1 MHLLPAWIKLALPVS
16 EDKFI
21 FEVAL
26 RDLREKEARAKKSN
40 EKRNCFTSFRLTPL
54 SFKEEEKT
62 MRNMACHRLSES
74 WIEETK
80 KQGADH
86 KVETN
91 LERLRGMWQLRLKWK
106 STPTFST
113 WLEVQ
118 DPIHRHSWTPVN
130 LNRDNL
136 FDHYDFSNMVPDPL
150 TRTRAEN
157 SSKPSGPLPPYQ

>member
-1 MHLLPAWIKLALPVS
+1 MRGK
-16 EDKFI
+16 
-21 FEVAL
+21 
-26 RDLREKEARAKKSN
+26 
-40 EKRNCFTSFRLTPL
+40 TSVRLNPL

-62 MRNMACHRLSES
+62 MRKMACHRLSES

-80 KQGADH
+80 KQGVDH

-150 TRTRAEN
+150 TRTRAETEVGYLTP
-157 SSKPSGPLPPYQ
+157 KPKNLREVEFFKTIRPAPSPTKDRPK